1 MSQTSPTPN
10 QRLVTE
16 LKVSAHLMLLDPG
29 LFCVFHTQG
38 APLPDPA
45 SGLPGVRISP
55 APSNAAESLSISTFD
70 PDGWLGEGGAAL
82 VRVSSQ
88 PSQVLVTIYQAMN
101 STAEAPKLQVLRLS
115 ETGATRQAPAQPA
128 IAAPS
133 PDRAAASRPAV
144 APPAAGAKLEVAAH
158 VQRRGDVL
166 TRLGEWMGERGS
178 QSWIEGFAISPAR
191 FVDPADI
198 EYQAVLGKG
207 WLSPWSEG
215 GSYCGSRG
223 MALPILGLR
232 VRLKGEAAERYEVR
246 VSASFT
252 DGSSVGPVD
261 DTQTAESA
269 ELAPLEAFLVEILPR
284 DGVDAEAVDAAGA
297 DASQPA
303 DAARRAAA
311 RPQRAVQP
319 AAKPQVAQPVAA
331 KRADPAPRPTAKPA
345 PKSAPAPL
353 PARGAA
359 TARPGLRGGPAGKSG
374 AKGRR

>member
-70 PDGWLGEGGAAL
+70 ADGWLGEGGAAL

-128 IAAPS
+128 IAAPP
-133 PDRAAASRPAV
+133 PDKAAASRPAIT
-144 APPAAGAKLEVAAH
+144 PPAAGAKLEVAAH

-261 DTQTAESA
+261 GTQTAESA

-284 DGVDAEAVDAAGA
+284 DGAEAGDAAGA

-303 DAARRAAA
+303 GATRRGAA

-331 KRADPAPRPTAKPA
+331 KPA

-353 PARGAA
+353 PARGTA
-359 TARPGLRGGPAGKSG
+359 TARPGSRGGPAGKSG

>member
-29 LFCVFHTQG
+29 LFCVFHSPG
-38 APLPDPA
+38 APPPDAA

-55 APSNAAESLSISTFD
+55 APSEAGESLSISTFD

-82 VRVSSQ
+82 VRVASQ
-88 PSQVLVTIYQAMN
+88 PSQILVTIYQAIN

-115 ETGATRQAPAQPA
+115 DTAAARPVPVPPA
-128 IAAPS
+128 IAAAPA
-133 PDRAAASRPAV
+133 DRTAASRPAAALP
-144 APPAAGAKLEVAAH
+144 APGAKLEVAAH

-207 WLSPWSEG
+207 WLSPWAEG

-232 VRLKGEAAERYEVR
+232 VRLKGEAAERFEVR

-261 DTQTAESA
+261 GSQTAESA

-284 DGVDAEAVDAAGA
+284 DGAGSVDAEAA
-297 DASQPA
+297 DAPEPVA
-303 DAARRAAA
+303 AARRSTGAK
-311 RPQRAVQP
+311 PQRAAPP
-319 AAKPQVAQPVAA
+319 APTPEIAQPVAA
-331 KRADPAPRPTAKPA
+331 KRNQPSARPA
-345 PKSAPAPL
+345 PKPAPAPL

-359 TARPGLRGGPAGKSG
+359 AARPGARGGPAGKTG